1 MNIAVLDAST
11 LGDDLNLSVFEEVG
25 NVKIYPLT
33 SADELESH
41 TQDADIIVLNKV
53 KINEETLPNPNKIK
67 LICIAATG
75 FDNVSLDYCK
85 KHGIALCNV
94 KGYSTNSVAQV
105 TVAMAL
111 SLSCNLPQYNEFVKD
126 RSYSKSGIQNRL
138 TPVYHELFGKK
149 WGLVGCGGIGSKVAQ
164 VAKALGCEI
173 CVCKKTPHAEY
184 ENKDIDSLMRD
195 CDIISVHTPLNE
207 ETKNLINR
215 QRIFSMKK
223 NAIFI
228 NVARGGVADEEAL
241 ADAIEEG
248 AISGL
253 GIDVYSVEPF
263 PENHPYTRI
272 MHLKNV
278 CLTPHM
284 AWGAY
289 ESRQRCMEEI
299 VLNIKAFN
307 NGEKR
312 NRIV

>member
-1 MNIAVLDAST
+1 MNISILDAST
-11 LGDDLNLSVFEEVG
+11 LGDDLDLSIFSELGDVR
-25 NVKIYPLT
+25 IYSQT
-33 SADELESH
+33 SPDELKSH
-41 TQDADIIVLNKV
+41 TKDADVLILNKV
-53 KINEETLPNPNKIK
+53 KINEETLPNPGKIK

-94 KGYSTNSVAQV
+94 KGYSTDSVAQV

-111 SLSCNLPQYNEFVKD
+111 SLACHLPAYNSYVED
-126 RSYSKSGIQNRL
+126 MSYSKSGVQNCL
-138 TPVYHELFGKK
+138 EPVYHELSGKK

-164 VAKALGCEI
+164 IAGALGCEI
-173 CVCKKTPHAEY
+173 CVCKKTPHPSY
-184 ENKDIDSLMRD
+184 KNMDIDSLLRE

-215 QRIFSMKK
+215 ERIFSMKK

-228 NVARGGVADEEAL
+228 NVARGAVADEASL
-241 ADAIEEG
+241 ADAIEQG
-248 AISGL
+248 AIAAL
-253 GIDVYSVEPF
+253 GVDVYSVEPF
-263 PENHPYTRI
+263 PQNHPYTRI
-272 MHLKNV
+272 MHLRNV

-284 AWGAY
+284 AWGAF

-307 NGEKR
+307 KGEKR